1 MNPKMNISLLK
12 IISSVELHIG
22 NERDFEETF
31 TRKSSQGM
39 CLMRHMY
46 LIGGSAFEDEDCF
59 CFRGIGL
66 ESVHS
71 VSLICPSVL
80 PSC

>member
-39 CLMRHMY
+39 CLMRVD
-46 LIGGSAFEDEDCF
+46 GFST
-59 CFRGIGL
+59 
-66 ESVHS
+66 
-71 VSLICPSVL
+71 
-80 PSC
+80 